1 MTPRPSAS
9 YPRDVD
15 TSELQAAARQLA
27 DILQPGDLDQTLRA
41 ITAAAVAVLPEVDQA
56 SITVRHADGRLQT
69 CAPTDEL
76 LRVVD
81 AAQYEMQEGPCYATV
96 TDVVH
101 VTAPDLAN
109 DDRFPRYRTVATQAG
124 FAAQAAIRLFESGE
138 VLGALN
144 LYSTRTGAFA
154 DLGFLGALFAHQ
166 SAVALRYAREA
177 ETLRDA
183 IDTRQL
189 VGEAVGM
196 AMERYEFTD
205 ERAFAFLTR
214 LSQHTGA
221 PLRDVAEAFVHAGR
235 ARAELN

>member
-1 MTPRPSAS
+1 M
-9 YPRDVD
+9 D
-15 TSELQAAARQLA
+15 TSELDAAARQLA

-41 ITAAAVAVLPEVDQA
+41 ITAAAVEVLPEVEQA

-81 AAQYEMQEGPCYATV
+81 AAQYELQEGPCYATV
-96 TDVVH
+96 TDAVH
-101 VTAPDLAN
+101 VTSPDLAN
-109 DDRFPRYRTVATQAG
+109 DDRFPRYRTVALEAG
-124 FAAQAAIRLFESGE
+124 FAAQAGIRLFESDHG
-138 VLGALN
+138 LGALN
-144 LYSTRTGAFA
+144 LYSTRVGAFS

-177 ETLRDA
+177 EVLRDA

-189 VGEAVGM
+189 VGEAVGI

-205 ERAFAFLTR
+205 DRAFAFLTR
-214 LSQHTGA
+214 LAQHTGA
-221 PLRDVAEAFVHAGR
+221 PLRDVAGAVVAAGR
-235 ARAELN
+235 ARAELD